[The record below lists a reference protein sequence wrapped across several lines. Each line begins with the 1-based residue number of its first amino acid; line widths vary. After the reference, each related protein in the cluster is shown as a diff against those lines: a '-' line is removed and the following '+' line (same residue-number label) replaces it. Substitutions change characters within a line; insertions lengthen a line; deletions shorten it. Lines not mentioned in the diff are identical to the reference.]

1 VCAASA
7 TAITSMP
14 PNPAPSRF
22 CKESVSPCKLALCFF
37 KGLPRKL
44 SSVKLL
50 PNTLFGS
57 VAAVSVSMGGVAV
70 AELSPAEGERVLT
83 FSAECWRFN
92 YKVCELADTSKKS
105 RGIIP

>member
-7 TAITSMP
+7 AAITSIP

-22 CKESVSPCKLALCFF
+22 CKESVSPCKLALCLF

-50 PNTLFGS
+50 PKTLFGR

-70 AELSPAEGERVLT
+70 AELPPTEGERAST

-92 YKVCELADTSKKS
+92 YEVRELADTVKKN
-105 RGIIP
+105 RRIIP